1 MRVAKVTEQ
10 EWRTLQKG
18 RRRKVH
24 RYLRCQKFSR
34 LNREFFQWFKAWGR
48 PAVQRLLG
56 GLCVVGGLA
65 VYCMMHG
72 QPDCGEIMFG
82 GGCTGCWSICALHQK
97 GAFCMM

>member
-10 EWRTLQKG
+10 EWRTIQKG
-18 RRRKVH
+18 RRRKIH

-34 LNREFFQWFKAWGR
+34 LNREFFQRFKVWGR

-72 QPDCGEIMFG
+72 RPDCGEIMFSVVAVLAVG
-82 GGCTGCWSICALHQK
+82 VYVLCTRKEL
-97 GAFCMM
+97 FV